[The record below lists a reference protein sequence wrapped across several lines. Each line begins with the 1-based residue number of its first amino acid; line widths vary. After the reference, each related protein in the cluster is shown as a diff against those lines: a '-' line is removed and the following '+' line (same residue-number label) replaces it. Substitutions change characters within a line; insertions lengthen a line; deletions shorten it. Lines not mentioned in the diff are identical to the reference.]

1 MSEQEILNAVQ
12 DIFRD
17 NFDDDTLEITR
28 STCADDIEDWDSLEQ
43 INLLTAIEKK
53 FNIKFKLADVRG
65 LKDVGDLLDLV
76 ARMVQKPCLP
86 EEAKRIRKA
95 ASAAF
100 FRTTKEPAMNHYT
113 LAEMTPGLTEEF
125 TVTVTPE
132 MMDAFRAIT
141 GDVSPIH
148 IDADYARGRGFP
160 GRVVYGMLGAS
171 FFSTLAGVYLPGEH
185 CLLHGVECK
194 FAKPIFIGDTLTV
207 KGTVVSVS
215 EIGSEAEIKAVITN
229 QDGKR
234 VTRGIIKAG
243 LAK

>member
-1 MSEQEILNAVQ
+1 MTEQAILEAVQ
-12 DIFRD
+12 EIFRD

-28 STCADDIEDWDSLEQ
+28 ATCADDIEDWDSLEQ

-53 FNIKFKLADVRG
+53 FNIKFKLADVRN
-65 LKDVGDLLDLV
+65 LKNVGDLLDW
-76 ARMVQKPCLP
+76 LP
-86 EEAKRIRKA
+86 AWWVK
-95 ASAAF
+95 
-100 FRTTKEPAMNHYT
+100 MNHYT
-113 LAEMTPGLTEEF
+113 LAEMTPGLSESF
-125 TVTVTPE
+125 TVTITEE
-132 MMDAFRAIT
+132 MMARFEAIT

-148 IDADYARGRGFP
+148 MDAEYAQKRGYP

-194 FAKPIFIGDTLTV
+194 FAKPVFIGDTLTIT
-207 KGTVVSVS
+207 GTVVNVS
-215 EIGSEAEIKAVITN
+215 EAVAEAEIKAVITN

>member
-1 MSEQEILNAVQ
+1 
-12 DIFRD
+12 
-17 NFDDDTLEITR
+17 
-28 STCADDIEDWDSLEQ
+28 
-43 INLLTAIEKK
+43 
-53 FNIKFKLADVRG
+53 
-65 LKDVGDLLDLV
+65 
-76 ARMVQKPCLP
+76 
-86 EEAKRIRKA
+86 
-95 ASAAF
+95 
-100 FRTTKEPAMNHYT
+100 MNHYT

-132 MMDAFRAIT
+132 MMDAFR
-141 GDVSPIH
+141 
-148 IDADYARGRGFP
+148 
-160 GRVVYGMLGAS
+160 
-171 FFSTLAGVYLPGEH
+171 STLAGVYLPGEH

-207 KGTVVSVS
+207 KGTVVGVS